1 MSKTILIIDDD
12 DDIRTIVQM
21 SLEMGGGWEVVA
33 AGSGAEGIE
42 LARSAGPDAILLDVM
57 MPDMDGPATFT
68 RLQEDAATAAIPVIF
83 LTAKVLAAELD
94 SYRELGVTQ
103 FIAKPFSAMTLAD
116 EVAERMGW

>member
-33 AGSGAEGIE
+33 AGFE

-116 EVAERMGW
+116 EVSERMGW